1 MPEPVADQDLS
12 RCLALLNGSRLFEG
26 LSDPELE
33 PIARLMRRR
42 RYRRGMFI
50 FLEGEPVEA
59 VYIVETGSVKAST
72 TSPDGRQHILGV
84 MGPGDLFPHVGF
96 LDGGPAPGTAEALE
110 ETTAWVIE
118 RGAFYQL
125 LTEHPSLAVR
135 LVALLSQRIRRLQQ
149 QVRELATQSVTTRL
163 AQALVRL
170 SREYGEAHPLPQAPG
185 AVRIGVRLSHQ
196 DLGALVG
203 TARETVSRVL
213 TAFRKANLVKV
224 EGGHLVLLDPERLA
238 HW

>member
-1 MPEPVADQDLS
+1 MGNGPDGDEAERVP
-12 RCLALLNGSRLFEG
+12 LLKRTRLFEG
-26 LSDPELE
+26 LSETELVA
-33 PIARLMRRR
+33 IARLMRRR

-50 FLEGEPVEA
+50 FVEGEPVDA

-84 MGPGDLFPHVGF
+84 MGPGDFFPHVGF

-125 LTEHPSLAVR
+125 LTQHPGLAVR
-135 LVALLSQRIRRLQQ
+135 LVDLLSHRIRRLQL
-149 QVRELATQSVTTRL
+149 QVLELATQNVASRL
-163 AQALVRL
+163 AQALLRL
-170 SREYGEAHPLPQAPG
+170 GREYGTPQPLPGAPQ

-196 DLGALVG
+196 DLAALVG

-213 TAFRKANLVKV
+213 TAFRKAGLIRV
-224 EGGHLVLLDPERLA
+224 EGGHLVLLDPARLEG
-238 HW
+238 W